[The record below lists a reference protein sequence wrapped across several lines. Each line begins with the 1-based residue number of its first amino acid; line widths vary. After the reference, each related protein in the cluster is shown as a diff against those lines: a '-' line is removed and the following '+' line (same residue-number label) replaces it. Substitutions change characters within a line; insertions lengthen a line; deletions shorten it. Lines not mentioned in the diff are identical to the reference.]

1 MGARSQMAR
10 ASPRPLAR
18 RRYYCL
24 CELCDTDLVLLHL
37 IFIFVL
43 INVFSYIFIRRAL
56 ALRRLKLMVRNRR
69 EKVLTSRSLMLR
81 MMRMMAVARYI
92 EHYIVHGGV

>member
-24 CELCDTDLVLLHL
+24 CELCDTDLVLLHF

-43 INVFSYIFIRRAL
+43 IMCSLTFSL
-56 ALRRLKLMVRNRR
+56 G
-69 EKVLTSRSLMLR
+69 
-81 MMRMMAVARYI
+81 
-92 EHYIVHGGV
+92 EH